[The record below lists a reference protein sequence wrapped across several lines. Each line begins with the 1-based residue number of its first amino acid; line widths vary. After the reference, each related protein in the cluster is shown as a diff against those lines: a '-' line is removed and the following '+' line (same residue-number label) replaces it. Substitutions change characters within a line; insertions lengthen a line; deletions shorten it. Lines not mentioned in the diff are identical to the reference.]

1 MAESDTPTP
10 MTGDDITSPPPT
22 TEFEPAAPLKEAGVD
37 FTPAGEDEGKRS
49 DTVAHTGQAVRD
61 NLSGLGQQAADKV
74 RSLAEDGKERVGGL
88 LDQLAQMLTDAAGQ
102 VDEKLGAQYG
112 DHARTAASSVQGF
125 AQTVRDKDVDAFADD
140 VRGYVRQSP
149 AAALGITAALGF
161 ALARVV
167 HAGLDQRG

>member
-10 MTGDDITSPPPT
+10 MTGDDIIPPPAT
-22 TEFEPAAPLKEAGVD
+22 TTFEPAAPLKEAGVD
-37 FTPAGEDEGKRS
+37 FTPATQDDDKPSGA
-49 DTVAHTGQAVRD
+49 VAHASQTVRD
-61 NLSGLGQQAADKV
+61 NVSGLGQQAADKV

-102 VDEKLGAQYG
+102 VDDKLGAQYG
-112 DHARTAASSVQGF
+112 DHARTAASSVQNF

-149 AAALGITAALGF
+149 AAALGVAAAMGF

-167 HAGLDQRG
+167 HSGLEQRG